1 MIMLYW
7 LAAILT
13 FPHPGTL
20 ECFYCSLLCIV
31 LGTILIFPNFVLLF
45 AGFSL
50 SPLECVLFHIL
61 FNLILYLRSPAIF

>member
-50 SPLECVLFHIL
+50 SLSFGMCTIPHFV
-61 FNLILYLRSPAIF
+61 